1 MKNIGKPCTG
11 KPYARFDEGALMKV
25 GTSPR
30 SSRVRRGVIARNGD
44 NYLNQCSTLPL
55 SLKQKRIVIRCIVYI
70 FLL

>member
-1 MKNIGKPCTG
+1 
-11 KPYARFDEGALMKV
+11 MKV